1 LYTTVSAIRK
11 IFFVKSGIRWRSIML
26 KYFGIKENKVQ
37 PADSTDSEILV
48 CYAPDENEKK
58 YLVDKFCVDEH
69 TLNSA
74 LDPDEL
80 SRIEFEPDHVAVIY
94 KRPKNYS
101 GKEQLLF
108 RVSSA
113 GLFLFSKKLV
123 IVLSEEISVFEGK
136 QFSRAGTLTEL
147 MLKVIY
153 RSIFHF
159 LEHLRVINEISD
171 ELETKVNASMDNRNI
186 INLFALEKSLVYYLN
201 AINSNGVLIEKLKN
215 YGAKMNLSP
224 DDIEFVDDMMIE
236 NTQCYKQAEIYSN
249 ILASLMDAR
258 ASIVGNN
265 LNVIMKTLTI
275 ITIAIMVPTFVVSA
289 FSMNVRIP
297 LSELEFA
304 FYIIMGLAAISI
316 AFVWRIWKKKK
327 WI

>member
-1 LYTTVSAIRK
+1 M
-11 IFFVKSGIRWRSIML
+11 FCHFE
-26 KYFGIKENKVQ
+26 IKNNKVQ
-37 PADSTDSEILV
+37 PSENPESEVLV
-48 CYAPDENEKK
+48 CYSPDDNEKK
-58 YLVDKFCVDEH
+58 MLLDKFNIDEH
-69 TLNSA
+69 TLISA

-80 SRIEFEPDHVAVIY
+80 SRIEFEPDHVAIIY

-108 RVSSA
+108 RVASG
-113 GLFLFSKKLV
+113 GLFLFSNKL
-123 IVLSEEISVFEGK
+123 IAVLGEEIPLFDGK
-136 QFSRAGTLTEL
+136 QFTRVSSLSDV
-147 MLKVIY
+147 MLKMIY
-153 RSIFHF
+153 RSIFHY
-159 LEHLRVINEISD
+159 LEHLRVINMISD
-171 ELETKVNASMDNRNI
+171 ELETKVNASMDNRYI

-201 AINSNGVLIEKLKN
+201 SINSNGVLIEKLKN
-215 YGAKMNLSP
+215 YHAKMNFTQ
-224 DDIEFVDDMMIE
+224 DEVEFLDDMLVE
-236 NTQCYKQAEIYSN
+236 NSQCFKQAEIYSN

-289 FSMNVRIP
+289 FSMNVPIP

-304 FYIIMGLAAISI
+304 FYIIMGLAASSI
-316 AFVWRIWKKKK
+316 ATAWFIWKRKK

>member
-1 LYTTVSAIRK
+1 LLQQILINPQY
-11 IFFVKSGIRWRSIML
+11 SGGTHL
-26 KYFGIKENKVQ
+26 FDHFEIKDNRVQ
-37 PADSTDSEILV
+37 SCDNPESEILV
-48 CYAPDENEKK
+48 CYCPDEDEKK
-58 YLVDKFCVDEH
+58 HLVEKFNIDEH

-101 GKEQLLF
+101 GKDQLLF

-113 GLFLFSKKLV
+113 GVFLFPDKI
-123 IVLSEEISVFEGK
+123 IVVLAEEITIFDGK
-136 QFSRAGTLTEL
+136 QFNRVGSLSDV

-159 LEHLRVINEISD
+159 LEHLRVINMISD

-215 YGAKMNLSP
+215 YVTRMKFSA
-224 DDIEFVDDMMIE
+224 DETEFLDDMLIE

-289 FSMNVRIP
+289 FSMNVPIP
-297 LSELEFA
+297 LQEREYA
-304 FYIIMGLAAISI
+304 FWFVMVLALLSI
-316 AFVWRIWKKKK
+316 GTVWIVWKRKK

>member
-1 LYTTVSAIRK
+1 M
-11 IFFVKSGIRWRSIML
+11 FCHFE
-26 KYFGIKENKVQ
+26 IKNNKVQ
-37 PADSTDSEILV
+37 LSENPESEVLV
-48 CYAPDENEKK
+48 CYSPDDNEKK
-58 YLVDKFCVDEH
+58 MLLDKFNIDEH
-69 TLNSA
+69 TLISA

-80 SRIEFEPDHVAVIY
+80 SRIEFEPDHVAIIY

-108 RVSSA
+108 RVASG
-113 GLFLFSKKLV
+113 GLFLFSNKL
-123 IVLSEEISVFEGK
+123 IAVLGEEIPLFDGK
-136 QFSRAGTLTEL
+136 QFTRVSSLSDV
-147 MLKVIY
+147 MLKMIY
-153 RSIFHF
+153 RSIFHY
-159 LEHLRVINEISD
+159 LEHLRVINMISD
-171 ELETKVNASMDNRNI
+171 ELETKVNASMDNRYI

-201 AINSNGVLIEKLKN
+201 SINSNGVLIEKLKN
-215 YGAKMNLSP
+215 YHAKMNFTQ
-224 DDIEFVDDMMIE
+224 DEVEFLDDMLVE
-236 NTQCYKQAEIYSN
+236 NSQCFKQAEIYSN

-289 FSMNVRIP
+289 FSMNVPIP

-304 FYIIMGLAAISI
+304 FYIIMGLAASSI
-316 AFVWRIWKKKK
+316 ATAWFIWKRKK

>member
-1 LYTTVSAIRK
+1 
-11 IFFVKSGIRWRSIML
+11 ML
-26 KYFGIKENKVQ
+26 KYFETKENKVQ
-37 PADSTDSEILV
+37 LSDSTDSEILV
-48 CYAPDENEKK
+48 CYSPDENEKK
-58 YLVDKFCVDEH
+58 FLVDKFQMDEH

-80 SRIEFEPDHVAVIY
+80 SRIEFEPNHVAIIY

-113 GLFLFSKKLV
+113 GLFLFSQKLV

-215 YGAKMNLSP
+215 YGAKLNLSP

-316 AFVWRIWKKKK
+316 AVVWRIWKKKK

>member
-1 LYTTVSAIRK
+1 M
-11 IFFVKSGIRWRSIML
+11 FCHFE
-26 KYFGIKENKVQ
+26 IKNNKVQ
-37 PADSTDSEILV
+37 PSENPESQILV
-48 CYAPDENEKK
+48 CYSPDDNEKK
-58 YLVDKFCVDEH
+58 MLLDKFNIDEH
-69 TLNSA
+69 TLISA

-80 SRIEFEPDHVAVIY
+80 SRIEFEPDHVAIIY

-101 GKEQLLF
+101 GKDQLLF
-108 RVSSA
+108 RVASG
-113 GLFLFSKKLV
+113 GLFLFSNKL
-123 IVLSEEISVFEGK
+123 IAVLGEEIPLFDGK
-136 QFSRAGTLTEL
+136 QFTRVSSLSDV
-147 MLKVIY
+147 MLKMIY
-153 RSIFHF
+153 RSIFHY
-159 LEHLRVINEISD
+159 LEHLRVINMISD
-171 ELETKVNASMDNRNI
+171 ELETKVNASMDNRYI

-201 AINSNGVLIEKLKN
+201 SINSNGVLIEKLKN
-215 YGAKMNLSP
+215 YHAKMNFSQ
-224 DDIEFVDDMMIE
+224 DEVEFLDDMLVE
-236 NTQCYKQAEIYSN
+236 NSQCFKQAEIYSN

-304 FYIIMGLAAISI
+304 FYIIMGLAASSI
-316 AFVWRIWKKKK
+316 ATVWLIWKRKK

>member
-1 LYTTVSAIRK
+1 MFSH
-11 IFFVKSGIRWRSIML
+11 FE
-26 KYFGIKENKVQ
+26 IKNNKVL
-37 PADSTDSEILV
+37 PSENPESEILI
-48 CYAPDENEKK
+48 CFSPDESEKK
-58 YLVDKFCVDEH
+58 LLVDKYNVDEH
-69 TLNSA
+69 TLSSA

-80 SRIEFEPDHVAVIY
+80 SRIELEPDHAAIIY

-101 GKEQLLF
+101 GKDQLLF
-108 RVSSA
+108 RVASG
-113 GLFLFSKKLV
+113 GLFLFSDRL
-123 IVLSEEISVFEGK
+123 IVVLGEEIPLFDGK
-136 QFSRAGTLTEL
+136 HFTRVGSLTDV
-147 MLKVIY
+147 MLKIIY

-159 LEHLRVINEISD
+159 LEHLRVMNMISD
-171 ELETKVNASMDNRNI
+171 ELETKINASMDNKNI

-215 YGAKMNLSP
+215 YCVRMKFNQDEIDFL
-224 DDIEFVDDMMIE
+224 DDMFIE

-297 LSELEFA
+297 LSEIEFA
-304 FYIIMGLAAISI
+304 FYIIMGLAATSI
-316 AFVWRIWKKKK
+316 ATVWFLWKRKK
-327 WI
+327 WV